1 MFPKELFKTGI
12 FVSHNLVSCES
23 AISRLSPPLSSLGP
37 TLRALAMH
45 HTSIGTLPQQIN
57 KFAVEYFSRY
67 ELKIVRG
74 IIFLGINY
82 QSYRGIFRIKLA
94 KVYLTF

>member
-1 MFPKELFKTGI
+1 MFPKELFETGI

-23 AISRLSPPLSSLGP
+23 AISRLSPSPPLSSLGP

-67 ELKIVRG
+67 ELNFFAGDDFSK
-74 IIFLGINY
+74 
-82 QSYRGIFRIKLA
+82 YRGIFRIKLA
-94 KVYLTF
+94 NAYFAF

>member
-1 MFPKELFKTGI
+1 MFPKELFKAGI

-57 KFAVEYFSRY
+57 KFAVEYLSMY
-67 ELKIVRG
+67 ELKILQG
-74 IIFLGINY
+74 IIFIGMNLPFC
-82 QSYRGIFRIKLA
+82 RG
-94 KVYLTF
+94 